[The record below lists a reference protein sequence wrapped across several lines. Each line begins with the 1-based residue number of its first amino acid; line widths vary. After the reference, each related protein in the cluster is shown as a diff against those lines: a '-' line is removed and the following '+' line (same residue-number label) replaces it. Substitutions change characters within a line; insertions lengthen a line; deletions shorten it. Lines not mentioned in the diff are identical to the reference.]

1 MDDFCDCSQCPHHC
15 GGDEEEIIEADKTN
29 ATVASD
35 DTTDADADSVEASIE
50 TSIEDSISTP
60 EDPSDAKVLAGKK
73 VDSLKKD
80 ILDLGFKLE
89 ETGDGIRVTL

>member
-15 GGDEEEIIEADKTN
+15 AGDDEEIVEEDSTTTAP
-29 ATVASD
+29 SD
-35 DTTDADADSVEASIE
+35 DATDSKEDSTEASME
-50 TSIEDSISTP
+50 VSMFTP
-60 EDPSDAKVLAGKK
+60 EDPSDAEALAGKK

-89 ETGDGIRVTL
+89 ETGDGIRVTM

>member
-15 GGDEEEIIEADKTN
+15 GGDEEEIVEDDST
-29 ATVASD
+29 ATAPAD
-35 DTTDADADSVEASIE
+35 DTANSEEDSVEASIE
-50 TSIEDSISTP
+50 ASTTKSS
-60 EDPSDAKVLAGKK
+60 SDAEALAGKK

-89 ETGDGIRVTL
+89 ETGDGIRVTM